1 MADVLLARLRFG
13 PGPAADG
20 TVGKN
25 PAICRTRTTPPAA
38 DRGRGPPERGATG
51 SRTTAPG
58 TAPPARAQLGGGLVR
73 RPRIAVLAAAVLTAC
88 VLAAAATPAAAGA
101 EAGPGQALVRVAHF
115 SPDASYVDVY
125 MVSLN
130 RRQLF
135 PNVFYKSVS
144 AYWAVAAGP
153 FTYEVRAAGAAPE
166 SRPVIQVKGNLAA
179 GKAYTVAAVGRRDRL
194 QGVLLRDDMAP
205 AAPGKAKVRFLD
217 AAYDLPSVDIA
228 VAGGPVLRSLAFPE
242 PTGYR
247 QVDSGR
253 YRVEVRRSGGD
264 AVLVK
269 GMVAVE
275 PGSVTSV
282 ALVGGAGAPRELY
295 AFSDAAGSGVAPA
308 GGIGTGAGGTAPS
321 SRAPTASVPLL
332 AAGLVPL
339 VAVGVASRRRGRA

>member
-1 MADVLLARLRFG
+1 VEQQG
-13 PGPAADG
+13 SS
-20 TVGKN
+20 T
-25 PAICRTRTTPPAA
+25 TTP
-38 DRGRGPPERGATG
+38 GRRRDTEPPD
-51 SRTTAPG
+51 P
-58 TAPPARAQLGGGLVR
+58 AQLGGELVR
-73 RPRIAVLAAAVLTAC
+73 RPRIASLAAAVLPAC
-88 VLAAAATPAAAGA
+88 ILALAAVPASAGA

-166 SRPVIQVKGNLAA
+166 SEPVIQLKGNLAA

-194 QGVLLRDDMAP
+194 RGVLLRDDMAP
-205 AAPGKAKVRFLD
+205 SAPGKAKVRFLD

-228 VAGGPVLRSLAFPE
+228 VAGRPLLGAKVAFPD

-247 QVDSGR
+247 QLASGR
-253 YRVEVRRSGGD
+253 YRVEVRRSGAE

-269 GMVAVE
+269 GTVAVK
-275 PGSVTSV
+275 PGTVTSV
-282 ALVGGAGAPRELY
+282 ALVGGAGEPRELY
-295 AFSDAAGSGVAPA
+295 AFSDAAGSRSAPA
-308 GGIGTGAGGTAPS
+308 GGIRTGVGGTAPS
-321 SRAPTASVPLL
+321 SRASTAPVPLAPAVAMV
-332 AAGLVPL
+332 AALIAA
-339 VAVGVASRRRGRA
+339 VATRRRARA